1 MLGDKEGRGGEGN
14 LALFHMD
21 VSIVVQSHWTTYMEE
36 WNQVPDAIA
45 CINPVSVQGSF
56 TWYGVAARPIR

>member
-1 MLGDKEGRGGEGN
+1 MLGDKEGKGGQGN

-45 CINPVSVQGSF
+45 SIQSRCK
-56 TWYGVAARPIR
+56 VASRGMV